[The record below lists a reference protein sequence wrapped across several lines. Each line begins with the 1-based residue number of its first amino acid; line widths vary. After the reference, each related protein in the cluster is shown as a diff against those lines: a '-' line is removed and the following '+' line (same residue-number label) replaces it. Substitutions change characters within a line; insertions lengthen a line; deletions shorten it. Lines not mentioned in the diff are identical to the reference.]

1 MVTVK
6 HTGDSTIEA
15 SRTQA
20 IRAVHISGFDL
31 MVLMETNIINQAY
44 FWNKLGYNIL
54 CLWVITTSSGSA
66 QGGVGLF
73 VWDQPQFRSIESMCW
88 HGPNVVSWEVV
99 AGIKRLPII
108 GTYLPTS
115 ILEHLPYLEDAMTCF
130 RYQDHI
136 VLENLKANIVQ
147 SQNP

>member
-44 FWNKLGYNIL
+44 F
-54 CLWVITTSSGSA
+54 
-66 QGGVGLF
+66 
-73 VWDQPQFRSIESMCW
+73 
-88 HGPNVVSWEVV
+88 
-99 AGIKRLPII
+99 
-108 GTYLPTS
+108 
-115 ILEHLPYLEDAMTCF
+115 
-130 RYQDHI
+130 
-136 VLENLKANIVQ
+136 
-147 SQNP
+147 